1 MAEIKDPT
9 PDLEAQNGGPSTPG
23 MCCRIL
29 QHPTQIDETTALQG
43 TGEKITAE
51 IPVPPSTTIEG
62 NERLPGGPIVP
73 NDNHDT
79 HHDAEDYD
87 ERAAKFWSVY
97 VEEAESYDKA
107 QVETWKDDMEG
118 IIIFVRLPV
127 SSLCLPCG
135 LPCDSTPVR
144 PGYIQPA

>member
-1 MAEIKDPT
+1 M
-9 PDLEAQNGGPSTPG
+9 
-23 MCCRIL
+23 
-29 QHPTQIDETTALQG
+29 
-43 TGEKITAE
+43 
-51 IPVPPSTTIEG
+51 PVPPPTIIEG

-73 NDNHDT
+73 NDIHDT

-87 ERAAKFWSVY
+87 ERASKFWSVY

-127 SSLCLPCG
+127 SSLCLSSG
-135 LPCDSTPVR
+135 YSCDATPVR
-144 PGYIQPA
+144 PVYIQPA